1 MSFHRIFSNLGQLAL
16 LTLTELGVRRPGGAR
31 VARGV
36 SLALGVRARD
46 PARGFTRWQEHQGR
60 RPIVPV
66 VGLARHGDWCASHSG
81 GGGGGGVSHAR
92 VTPRRRGGR
101 DAHAG
106 HGGDDGDDDG
116 DDGDDDDGG
125 TGSESTSR
133 DDERL
138 EEKLSTSDTTDDD
151 DEEDD
156 GWGGERR
163 SDGRWGECG

>member
-1 MSFHRIFSNLGQLAL
+1 MAC
-16 LTLTELGVRRPGGAR
+16 
-31 VARGV
+31 GV

-66 VGLARHGDWCASHSG
+66 VGVARHGDWCASHSG
-81 GGGGGGVSHAR
+81 GGGGACQATR
-92 VTPRRRGGR
+92 VIPRRRECRDTRPCHGG
-101 DAHAG
+101 DD
-106 HGGDDGDDDG
+106 GDDGDDDG
-116 DDGDDDDGG
+116 DDGGG

-138 EEKLSTSDTTDDD
+138 EEKRSTSDTTDDD
-151 DEEDD
+151 DDD
-156 GWGGERR
+156 DDDEGCGGERR